1 MTQKRI
7 PTNTNEAIAHF
18 IQLRLSDPL
27 TQRFT
32 IGNLIA
38 YVESFHFGTSRDTV
52 ERALRQLRKS
62 GKLNYGVVNRAT
74 GTFVALPLE
83 GQVTQLYSELKK

>member
-1 MTQKRI
+1 MTQERI
-7 PTNTNEAIAHF
+7 PTNTNEAIVRF
-18 IQLRLSDPL
+18 IQTRLSDSVN
-27 TQRFT
+27 QRFT
-32 IGNLIA
+32 VSNLIT

-74 GTFVALPLE
+74 GTFVALPVE
-83 GQVTQLYSELKK
+83 GQGTQLYSELK